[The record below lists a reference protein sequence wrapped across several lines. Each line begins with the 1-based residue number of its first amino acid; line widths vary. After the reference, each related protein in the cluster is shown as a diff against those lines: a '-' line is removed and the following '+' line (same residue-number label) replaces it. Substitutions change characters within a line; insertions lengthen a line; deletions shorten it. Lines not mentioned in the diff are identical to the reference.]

1 MRTISWREESGG
13 FVRLLDQTKLP
24 QVAEELDIKTHE
36 ELISAIKSL
45 AVRGAP
51 ALGVAGALGVALIVK
66 NAEAENWSASTREK
80 AIVDLRNARPTAVN
94 LAWGVDQALQVI
106 SQGSAAV
113 LKRALEISDEDAKA
127 NRAMGKRGGDFL
139 ANLLSG
145 KSKSNQMRLLTHC
158 NTGALATTEWGTALG
173 VIRDL
178 FDRGLVNEVFADETR
193 PLLQGS
199 RLTAWELS
207 QLKIPYRILPDG
219 AAASAIFS
227 GLIDAVLIGADRIA
241 KNGDTAN
248 KIGSLSVAVAAA
260 ARNVPFL
267 VVAPESTID
276 RTLQTGAEI
285 EIEFRSDF
293 EVTQIS
299 GKEIAPAGSKSYNP
313 AFDVTPAEYITAI
326 ITEKAVYQP
335 MSGEML

>member
-24 QVAEELDIKTHE
+24 QVAEEIDIKTHE

-285 EIEFRSDF
+285 EIEFRSDS

-313 AFDVTPAEYITAI
+313 AFDVTPAQYITAI